1 LPQKLIIH
9 KFIFYELKM
18 KNQTINPVAVGTE
31 KGKEM
36 QGVLPGAT
44 VQALSENQAKGLVL
58 GCRIPKDYFDT
69 KGKGE
74 SDIAVHAGSYHLA
87 LKDANIEKYNIM
99 TYSSILPGIAT
110 LVPQPA
116 DMVHGCVVESIMS
129 VCTVGKGEKGTAGII
144 YGWLYN
150 RTTNEKYGGLVCENY
165 GDYSPDDLNTLLRA
179 RRHELYTNGFEED
192 YRLEDVK
199 YLYETI
205 TPQKK
210 YGTALVSLC
219 FISYYHPVLC

>member
-1 LPQKLIIH
+1 
-9 KFIFYELKM
+9 M
-18 KNQTINPVAVGTE
+18 KNQTINPIATGAE
-31 KGKEM
+31 REM
-36 QGVLPGAT
+36 QGIASGAGMQVLSGG
-44 VQALSENQAKGLVL
+44 QAKGITL
-58 GCRIPKDYFDT
+58 GCRIPKDYFET
-69 KGKGE
+69 RGKGE

-116 DMVHGCVVESIMS
+116 DMAHGCVVESIMS
-129 VCTVGKGEKGTAGII
+129 TCTVSQGDRGTAGIV

-150 RTTNEKYGGLVCENY
+150 RKTNEKYGGLVCENY
-165 GDYSPDDLNTLLRA
+165 GDYSPDDLKSLLLLSLN
-179 RRHELYTNGFEED
+179 ELYVNGFEED
-192 YRLEDVK
+192 YRLEEIK
-199 YLYETI
+199 YLHETI

-219 FISYYHPVLC
+219 FTSYYHPVLG